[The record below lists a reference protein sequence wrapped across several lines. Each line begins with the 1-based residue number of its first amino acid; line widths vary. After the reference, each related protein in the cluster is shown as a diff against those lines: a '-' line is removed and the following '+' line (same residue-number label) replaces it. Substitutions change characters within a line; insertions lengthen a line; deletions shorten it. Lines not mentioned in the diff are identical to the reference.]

1 MIFRILIAALCL
13 FSIHVKAQVNQK
25 KADSLKAVIA
35 LANAEDKTEAYV
47 KLIEVFEYKENDSA
61 DFYTRKLIQ
70 YGKTTKQLKPEIRGL
85 LIKAKF
91 FIQTSNYDSAHI
103 YYDKA
108 WTQLENFEDYQLKSI
123 YYGDQG
129 VLNFYQGDFKLALEN
144 FSNALELAKSNK
156 KKDDVLTFLNN
167 KALAMS
173 YLGQAEASI
182 DVHEE
187 AIDLAKELKD
197 STALGRSL
205 NNLGLI
211 YEDMDALEKAL
222 EFYEKALVIKEKHGT
237 PQDILNGKY
246 NVANMHR
253 ELAEDIRD
261 TVMLNKSEA
270 EFENLILEAEEENYG
285 KLVLFA
291 KTALAQVATS
301 KGQFERAIELY
312 KPVIDG
318 AIAQKDNQTLR
329 VVYLNVGSNYFEL
342 ENYQQAKYYLELAEP
357 FIVQA
362 ENPSDSAKLFKNLAK
377 TYYELGEFKK
387 AYEYSNNYLESS
399 KTLIDEDLQE
409 KITDFEVKYETEK
422 KENQILEQRAQL
434 AEKDL
439 EVRRK
444 NAFIYGSLALA
455 FILGLL
461 GYLIYSR
468 QKLKNSQLQ
477 KEHEL
482 QVALAKIETQNRLQE
497 QRLRI
502 SRDLHDNIGSQ
513 LTFIIS
519 SIDNLKYRLKDADS
533 VILDKLSSI
542 SAFTSTTINELRDT
556 IWAMNKEKISV
567 EDLQTRISNFIER
580 AQSSKDSVQFS
591 FDFNT
596 KRAPD
601 FIFTSIE
608 GVNIYRVIQEAVNNA
623 LKYAGAQNIQVTMQV
638 WDADQFKV
646 AIIDDGNGFDLKN
659 HQQGN
664 GLGNM
669 KKRAQDIGATL
680 QIETQ
685 PTQGTR
691 VILQSK

>member
-1 MIFRILIAALCL
+1 MGLNYRLLVLVFLLFANLSAQTSKAKIDSINAILVQNSAI
-13 FSIHVKAQVNQK
+13 KT
-25 KADSLKAVIA
+25 DSLFTIFQQNLENAQTLNYPKGIGEAFQKIATLYGYEGDLDARLEYNFKALRIFEQHELKMEEA
-35 LANAEDKTEAYV
+35 YLNAEIGYQMKRDDMTKAEAYMNRGM
-47 KLIEVFEYKENDSA
+47 KLAEQEVYENVLDRIYNNYGVLKEMQGQLDSA
-61 DFYTRKLIQ
+61 LY
-70 YGKTTKQLKPEIRGL
+70 
-85 LIKAKF
+85 
-91 FIQTSNYDSAHI
+91 
-103 YYDKA
+103 
-108 WTQLENFEDYQLKSI
+108 
-123 YYGDQG
+123 
-129 VLNFYQGDFKLALEN
+129 
-144 FSNALELAKSNK
+144 
-156 KKDDVLTFLNN
+156 
-167 KALAMS
+167 
-173 YLGQAEASI
+173 
-182 DVHEE
+182 
-187 AIDLAKELKD
+187 
-197 STALGRSL
+197 
-205 NNLGLI
+205 
-211 YEDMDALEKAL
+211 
-222 EFYEKALVIKEKHGT
+222 FYEKGLELVEKRDFKEGY
-237 PQDILNGKY
+237 PYSYSNLGGVYGQQGKY
-246 NVANMHR
+246 DLARSYFEKARQIR
-253 ELAEDIRD
+253 EEIGDQKGIAENFTQIGEVYLAEGK
-261 TVMLNKSEA
+261 NQEA
-270 EFENLILEAEEENYG
+270 ISY
-285 KLVLFA
+285 
-291 KTALAQVATS
+291 
-301 KGQFERAIELY
+301 
-312 KPVIDG
+312 
-318 AIAQKDNQTLR
+318 
-329 VVYLNVGSNYFEL
+329 
-342 ENYQQAKYYLELAEP
+342 
-357 FIVQA
+357 
-362 ENPSDSAKLFKNLAK
+362 
-377 TYYELGEFKK
+377 FKK
-387 AYEYSNNYLESS
+387 AVPVAHAQDYRFLEQYTYQQLSQAYKNLMQTDSALFYLERYGVFKDSINGLEVD
-399 KTLIDEDLQE
+399 K
-409 KITDFEVKYETEK
+409 KIAELNLNYETKK

-455 FILGLL
+455 FVLGLL

-596 KRAPD
+596 KQAPD

-623 LKYAGAQNIQVTMQV
+623 LKYAEAQNIQVTMQV

-646 AIIDDGNGFDLKN
+646 AVVDDGNGFDLKN

-685 PTQGTR
+685 LTQGTR

>member
-1 MIFRILIAALCL
+1 MSLNYRLLVLVFLLFANLSAQTSKAKIDSINAILVQNSAL
-13 FSIHVKAQVNQK
+13 KT
-25 KADSLKAVIA
+25 DSLFTIFQQNLENAQTLNYPKGIGEAFQKIATLYGYEGDLDARLEYNFKALRIFEQHELKMEEA
-35 LANAEDKTEAYV
+35 YLNAEIGYQMKRDDMTKAEAYMNRGM
-47 KLIEVFEYKENDSA
+47 KLAEQGVFENVLDRIYNNYGVLKEMQGQLDSA
-61 DFYTRKLIQ
+61 LY
-70 YGKTTKQLKPEIRGL
+70 
-85 LIKAKF
+85 
-91 FIQTSNYDSAHI
+91 
-103 YYDKA
+103 
-108 WTQLENFEDYQLKSI
+108 
-123 YYGDQG
+123 
-129 VLNFYQGDFKLALEN
+129 
-144 FSNALELAKSNK
+144 
-156 KKDDVLTFLNN
+156 
-167 KALAMS
+167 
-173 YLGQAEASI
+173 
-182 DVHEE
+182 
-187 AIDLAKELKD
+187 
-197 STALGRSL
+197 
-205 NNLGLI
+205 
-211 YEDMDALEKAL
+211 
-222 EFYEKALVIKEKHGT
+222 FYEKGLELVKKRDFKEGY
-237 PQDILNGKY
+237 PYSYSNLGGVYGQQGKY
-246 NVANMHR
+246 DLARSYFEKARQLR
-253 ELAEDIRD
+253 EEIGDQKGIAENFTQIGEVYLAEGK
-261 TVMLNKSEA
+261 NQEA
-270 EFENLILEAEEENYG
+270 ISY
-285 KLVLFA
+285 
-291 KTALAQVATS
+291 
-301 KGQFERAIELY
+301 
-312 KPVIDG
+312 
-318 AIAQKDNQTLR
+318 
-329 VVYLNVGSNYFEL
+329 
-342 ENYQQAKYYLELAEP
+342 
-357 FIVQA
+357 
-362 ENPSDSAKLFKNLAK
+362 
-377 TYYELGEFKK
+377 FKK
-387 AYEYSNNYLESS
+387 AVPVAHAQDYRFLEQYTYQQLSQAYKNLRQTDSALFYLERYGVFKDSINGLEVD
-399 KTLIDEDLQE
+399 K
-409 KITDFEVKYETEK
+409 KIAELNLNYETEK

-455 FILGLL
+455 FILGLV

-482 QVALAKIETQNRLQE
+482 QVALANIETQNRLQE

-519 SIDNLKYRLKDADS
+519 SIDNLKYQLKDADS
-533 VILDKLSSI
+533 GILEKLSMI

-580 AQSSKDSVQFS
+580 AQCSKDSVQFS

-623 LKYAGAQNIQVTMQV
+623 LKYAEAHNIQVTMQV

-646 AIIDDGNGFDLKN
+646 AVVDDGNGFDLKN
-659 HQQGN
+659 HKQGN

>member
-1 MIFRILIAALCL
+1 MGLNYRLLVLVFLLFANLSAQTSKAKIDSINAILVQNSAI
-13 FSIHVKAQVNQK
+13 KT
-25 KADSLKAVIA
+25 DSLFTIFQQNLENAQTLNYPKGIGEAFQKIATLYGYEGDLDARLEYNFKALRIFEQHELKMEEA
-35 LANAEDKTEAYV
+35 YLNAEIGYQMKRDDMTKAEAYMNRGM
-47 KLIEVFEYKENDSA
+47 KLAEQEVYEDVLDRIYNNYGVLKEMQGQLDSA
-61 DFYTRKLIQ
+61 LY
-70 YGKTTKQLKPEIRGL
+70 
-85 LIKAKF
+85 
-91 FIQTSNYDSAHI
+91 
-103 YYDKA
+103 
-108 WTQLENFEDYQLKSI
+108 
-123 YYGDQG
+123 
-129 VLNFYQGDFKLALEN
+129 
-144 FSNALELAKSNK
+144 
-156 KKDDVLTFLNN
+156 
-167 KALAMS
+167 
-173 YLGQAEASI
+173 
-182 DVHEE
+182 
-187 AIDLAKELKD
+187 
-197 STALGRSL
+197 
-205 NNLGLI
+205 
-211 YEDMDALEKAL
+211 
-222 EFYEKALVIKEKHGT
+222 FYEKGLKLVKKRDFTEGY
-237 PQDILNGKY
+237 PYSYSNLGGVYGQQGKY
-246 NVANMHR
+246 D
-253 ELAEDIRD
+253 LAR
-261 TVMLNKSEA
+261 
-270 EFENLILEAEEENYG
+270 
-285 KLVLFA
+285 
-291 KTALAQVATS
+291 
-301 KGQFERAIELY
+301 
-312 KPVIDG
+312 
-318 AIAQKDNQTLR
+318 
-329 VVYLNVGSNYFEL
+329 NYFEKARQL
-342 ENYQQAKYYLELAEP
+342 REEIGDQKGIAENFTQIGEVYLAEG
-357 FIVQA
+357 
-362 ENPSDSAKLFKNLAK
+362 KNQEAIS
-377 TYYELGEFKK
+377 YFKK
-387 AYEYSNNYLESS
+387 AVPVAHAQDYRFLEQYTYQQLSQAYKNLRQTDSALFYLERYGVFKDSINGLEVD
-399 KTLIDEDLQE
+399 K
-409 KITDFEVKYETEK
+409 KIAELNLNYETEK

-519 SIDNLKYRLKDADS
+519 SIDNLKYQLKDADS
-533 VILDKLSSI
+533 GILEKLSMI

-596 KRAPD
+596 KQAPD

-623 LKYAGAQNIQVTMQV
+623 LKYAEAQNIQVTMQV

-646 AIIDDGNGFDLKN
+646 AVVDDGNGFDLKN

>member
-1 MIFRILIAALCL
+1 MGLNYRLLVLVFLLFANLSAQTSKAKIDSINAILVQNSAI
-13 FSIHVKAQVNQK
+13 KT
-25 KADSLKAVIA
+25 DSLFTIFQQNLENAQTLNYPKGIGEAFQKIATLYGYEGDLDARLEYNFKALRIFEQHELKMEEA
-35 LANAEDKTEAYV
+35 YLNAEIGYQMKGDDMTKAEAYMNRGM
-47 KLIEVFEYKENDSA
+47 KLAEQEVYEDVLDRIYNNYGVLKEMQGQLDSA
-61 DFYTRKLIQ
+61 LY
-70 YGKTTKQLKPEIRGL
+70 
-85 LIKAKF
+85 
-91 FIQTSNYDSAHI
+91 
-103 YYDKA
+103 
-108 WTQLENFEDYQLKSI
+108 
-123 YYGDQG
+123 
-129 VLNFYQGDFKLALEN
+129 
-144 FSNALELAKSNK
+144 
-156 KKDDVLTFLNN
+156 
-167 KALAMS
+167 
-173 YLGQAEASI
+173 
-182 DVHEE
+182 
-187 AIDLAKELKD
+187 
-197 STALGRSL
+197 
-205 NNLGLI
+205 
-211 YEDMDALEKAL
+211 
-222 EFYEKALVIKEKHGT
+222 FYEKGLELVKKRDFKEGY
-237 PQDILNGKY
+237 PYSYSNLGGVYGQQGKY
-246 NVANMHR
+246 DLARSYFEKARHLR
-253 ELAEDIRD
+253 EEIGDQKGIAENFTQIGEVYLAEGK
-261 TVMLNKSEA
+261 NQEA
-270 EFENLILEAEEENYG
+270 ISY
-285 KLVLFA
+285 
-291 KTALAQVATS
+291 
-301 KGQFERAIELY
+301 
-312 KPVIDG
+312 
-318 AIAQKDNQTLR
+318 
-329 VVYLNVGSNYFEL
+329 
-342 ENYQQAKYYLELAEP
+342 
-357 FIVQA
+357 
-362 ENPSDSAKLFKNLAK
+362 
-377 TYYELGEFKK
+377 FKK
-387 AYEYSNNYLESS
+387 AVPVAHAQDYRFLEQYTYQQLSQAYKNLRQTDSALFYLERYGVFKDSINGLEVD
-399 KTLIDEDLQE
+399 K
-409 KITDFEVKYETEK
+409 KIAELNLNYETEK

-455 FILGLL
+455 FILGLV

-519 SIDNLKYRLKDADS
+519 SIDNLKYQLKDADS
-533 VILDKLSSI
+533 GILEKLSMI

-596 KRAPD
+596 KQAPD

-623 LKYAGAQNIQVTMQV
+623 LKYAEAQNIQVTMQV

-646 AIIDDGNGFDLKN
+646 AVVDDGNGFDLKN

-685 PTQGTR
+685 LTQGTR

>member
-1 MIFRILIAALCL
+1 MSLNYRLLVLVFILFANLSAQTSKAKIDSINAILVQNSAL
-13 FSIHVKAQVNQK
+13 KT
-25 KADSLKAVIA
+25 DSLFTIFQQNLENAQTLNYPKGIGEAFQKIATLYGYEGDLDARLEYNFKALRIFEQHELKMEEA
-35 LANAEDKTEAYV
+35 YLNAEIGYQMKRDDMTKAEAYMNRGM
-47 KLIEVFEYKENDSA
+47 KLAEQEVYENVLDRIYNNYGVLKEMQGQLDSA
-61 DFYTRKLIQ
+61 LY
-70 YGKTTKQLKPEIRGL
+70 
-85 LIKAKF
+85 
-91 FIQTSNYDSAHI
+91 
-103 YYDKA
+103 
-108 WTQLENFEDYQLKSI
+108 
-123 YYGDQG
+123 
-129 VLNFYQGDFKLALEN
+129 
-144 FSNALELAKSNK
+144 
-156 KKDDVLTFLNN
+156 
-167 KALAMS
+167 
-173 YLGQAEASI
+173 
-182 DVHEE
+182 
-187 AIDLAKELKD
+187 
-197 STALGRSL
+197 
-205 NNLGLI
+205 
-211 YEDMDALEKAL
+211 
-222 EFYEKALVIKEKHGT
+222 FYEKGLELVKKRDFKEGY
-237 PQDILNGKY
+237 PYSYSNLGGVYGQQGKY
-246 NVANMHR
+246 DLARSYFEKARQLR
-253 ELAEDIRD
+253 EEIGDQKGIAENFTQVGEVYLAEGK
-261 TVMLNKSEA
+261 NQEA
-270 EFENLILEAEEENYG
+270 ISY
-285 KLVLFA
+285 
-291 KTALAQVATS
+291 
-301 KGQFERAIELY
+301 
-312 KPVIDG
+312 
-318 AIAQKDNQTLR
+318 
-329 VVYLNVGSNYFEL
+329 
-342 ENYQQAKYYLELAEP
+342 
-357 FIVQA
+357 
-362 ENPSDSAKLFKNLAK
+362 
-377 TYYELGEFKK
+377 FKK
-387 AYEYSNNYLESS
+387 AVPVAHAQDYRFLEQYTYQQLSQAYKNLRQTDSALFYLERYGVFKDSINGLEVD
-399 KTLIDEDLQE
+399 K
-409 KITDFEVKYETEK
+409 KIAELNLNYETEK

-519 SIDNLKYRLKDADS
+519 SIDNLKYQLKDADS
-533 VILDKLSSI
+533 GILEKLSMI

-556 IWAMNKEKISV
+556 IWAINKEKISV

-596 KRAPD
+596 KQAPD

-623 LKYAGAQNIQVTMQV
+623 LKYAEAQKIQVTMQV
-638 WDADQFKV
+638 WGADQFKV
-646 AIIDDGNGFDLKN
+646 AVVDDGNGFDLKN

-680 QIETQ
+680 QIESQ

>member
-1 MIFRILIAALCL
+1 MGLNYRLLVLVFLLFANLSAQTSKAKIDSINAILVQNSAL
-13 FSIHVKAQVNQK
+13 KT
-25 KADSLKAVIA
+25 DSLFTIFQQNLENAQTLNYPKGIGEAFQKIATLYGYEGDLDARLEYNFKALRIFEQHELKMEEA
-35 LANAEDKTEAYV
+35 YLNAEIGYQMKRDDMTKAEAYMNRGM
-47 KLIEVFEYKENDSA
+47 KLAQQGVYEDVLDRIYNNYGVLKEMQGQLDSA
-61 DFYTRKLIQ
+61 LY
-70 YGKTTKQLKPEIRGL
+70 
-85 LIKAKF
+85 
-91 FIQTSNYDSAHI
+91 
-103 YYDKA
+103 
-108 WTQLENFEDYQLKSI
+108 
-123 YYGDQG
+123 
-129 VLNFYQGDFKLALEN
+129 
-144 FSNALELAKSNK
+144 
-156 KKDDVLTFLNN
+156 
-167 KALAMS
+167 
-173 YLGQAEASI
+173 
-182 DVHEE
+182 
-187 AIDLAKELKD
+187 
-197 STALGRSL
+197 
-205 NNLGLI
+205 
-211 YEDMDALEKAL
+211 
-222 EFYEKALVIKEKHGT
+222 FYEKGLELVKKRDFKEGY
-237 PQDILNGKY
+237 PYSYSNLGGVYGQQGKY
-246 NVANMHR
+246 DLARSYFEKARHLR
-253 ELAEDIRD
+253 EEIGDQKGIAENLTQIGEVYLAEGK
-261 TVMLNKSEA
+261 NQEA
-270 EFENLILEAEEENYG
+270 ISY
-285 KLVLFA
+285 
-291 KTALAQVATS
+291 
-301 KGQFERAIELY
+301 
-312 KPVIDG
+312 
-318 AIAQKDNQTLR
+318 
-329 VVYLNVGSNYFEL
+329 
-342 ENYQQAKYYLELAEP
+342 
-357 FIVQA
+357 
-362 ENPSDSAKLFKNLAK
+362 
-377 TYYELGEFKK
+377 FKK
-387 AYEYSNNYLESS
+387 AVPVAHAQDYRFLEQYTYQQLSKAYKNLRQTDSALFYLERYEVFKDSINGLEVD
-399 KTLIDEDLQE
+399 K
-409 KITDFEVKYETEK
+409 KIAELNLNYETEK

-455 FILGLL
+455 FVLGLL

-519 SIDNLKYRLKDADS
+519 SIDNLKYQLKDADS
-533 VILDKLSSI
+533 GIIEKLSMI

-596 KRAPD
+596 KQAPD

-623 LKYAGAQNIQVTMQV
+623 LKYAEAQNIQVTMQV

-646 AIIDDGNGFDLKN
+646 AVVDDGNGFDLKN
-659 HQQGN
+659 HKQGN

-669 KKRAQDIGATL
+669 KKRVQDIGATL

>member
-1 MIFRILIAALCL
+1 LSYIQILMGLNYRLLVLVFLL
-13 FSIHVKAQVNQK
+13 FANLSAQTSKAKIDSINAILVQNSAIKT
-25 KADSLKAVIA
+25 DSLFTIFQQNLENAQTLNYPKGIGEAFQKIATLYGYEGDLDARLEYNFKALRIFEQHELKMEEA
-35 LANAEDKTEAYV
+35 YLNAEIGYQMKRDDMTKAEAYMNRGM
-47 KLIEVFEYKENDSA
+47 KLAEQEVYEDVLDRIYNNYGVLKEMQGQLDSA
-61 DFYTRKLIQ
+61 LY
-70 YGKTTKQLKPEIRGL
+70 
-85 LIKAKF
+85 
-91 FIQTSNYDSAHI
+91 
-103 YYDKA
+103 
-108 WTQLENFEDYQLKSI
+108 
-123 YYGDQG
+123 
-129 VLNFYQGDFKLALEN
+129 
-144 FSNALELAKSNK
+144 
-156 KKDDVLTFLNN
+156 
-167 KALAMS
+167 
-173 YLGQAEASI
+173 
-182 DVHEE
+182 
-187 AIDLAKELKD
+187 
-197 STALGRSL
+197 
-205 NNLGLI
+205 
-211 YEDMDALEKAL
+211 
-222 EFYEKALVIKEKHGT
+222 FYEKGLKLVKKRDFTEGY
-237 PQDILNGKY
+237 PYSYSNLGGVYGQQGKY
-246 NVANMHR
+246 D
-253 ELAEDIRD
+253 LAR
-261 TVMLNKSEA
+261 
-270 EFENLILEAEEENYG
+270 
-285 KLVLFA
+285 
-291 KTALAQVATS
+291 
-301 KGQFERAIELY
+301 
-312 KPVIDG
+312 
-318 AIAQKDNQTLR
+318 
-329 VVYLNVGSNYFEL
+329 NYFEKARQL
-342 ENYQQAKYYLELAEP
+342 REEIGDQKGIAENFTQIGEVYLAEG
-357 FIVQA
+357 
-362 ENPSDSAKLFKNLAK
+362 KNQEAIS
-377 TYYELGEFKK
+377 YFKK
-387 AYEYSNNYLESS
+387 AVPVAHAQDYRFLEQYTYQQLSQAYKNLRQTDSALFYLERYGVFKDSINGLEVD
-399 KTLIDEDLQE
+399 K
-409 KITDFEVKYETEK
+409 KIAELNLNYETEK

-519 SIDNLKYRLKDADS
+519 SIDNLKYQLKDADS
-533 VILDKLSSI
+533 GILEKLSMI

-596 KRAPD
+596 KQAPD

-623 LKYAGAQNIQVTMQV
+623 LKYAEAQNIQVTMQV

-646 AIIDDGNGFDLKN
+646 AVVDDGNGFDLKN